1 MRMLQ
6 SDRGFTLVETMVA
19 LTILAAGMAGVGTM
33 FYDSMAKN
41 VQSLSDRNV
50 DSVAQA
56 IIEDLKGQF
65 AQIQFSDVDNITLT
79 DPKFNP
85 PKYATAGQT
94 GSGASLV
101 NYVDKR
107 GIWGGF
113 VYKWR
118 AEQQRNIEGTG
129 WEPMTKLC
137 VTVAWDTNQS
147 QALFPRDPDDP
158 HYWRQKSKI
167 CNFVMSK

>member
-1 MRMLQ
+1 MTLLQ
-6 SDRGFTLVETMVA
+6 SNRGFTLVETMVA

-33 FYDSMAKN
+33 FYDAMAKN

-56 IIEDLKGQF
+56 IIEDIKGQF
-65 AQIQFSDVDNITLT
+65 AQIQFSDVPNVTLT
-79 DPKFNP
+79 DPKFQQQ
-85 PKYATAGQT
+85 YEVSGQT
-94 GSGASLV
+94 GSGSLLV
-101 NYVDKR
+101 NFVDKR

-118 AEQQRNIEGTG
+118 AEQQRSIEGTG
-129 WEPMTKLC
+129 WEPITKLC
-137 VTVAWDTNQS
+137 VTVAWDTNQHI
-147 QALFPRDPDDP
+147 AVFPRDPDDP
-158 HYWRQKSKI
+158 NYWRQKSKI

>member
-1 MRMLQ
+1 MMLLQ

-33 FYDSMAKN
+33 FYDSMSKN

-50 DSVAQA
+50 DGVAQE
-56 IIEDLKGQF
+56 IIEELKGQF
-65 AQIQFSDVDNITLT
+65 AQIQFSDVDSVTLKSS
-79 DPKFNP
+79 KFQQQWE
-85 PKYATAGQT
+85 ASGQT
-94 GSGASLV
+94 GSGTSLV
-101 NYVDKR
+101 NFVDKR

-137 VTVAWDTNQS
+137 VTVAWDATQHI
-147 QALFPRDPDDP
+147 AVFPRDPDDRN
-158 HYWRQKSKI
+158 YWRQKSKI